1 MNRHILPLVCLLAL
15 GTSPASAQVHVQ
27 IELGL
32 PIAPPL
38 VVIRP
43 GVQVVEGFEDEVFF
57 SDGWYWCR
65 RHDGW
70 YRARSPR
77 ARFGWVEERRVPRR
91 LVEVPRGHYRNW
103 HHDRDAIH
111 RERRELERREERRDL
126 RREERHEER
135 RDERK
140 AERKAERKE
149 ERREE
154 RGREHREEHERRD
167 H

>member
-1 MNRHILPLVCLLAL
+1 MNRSALSLAILLSLSAA
-15 GTSPASAQVHVQ
+15 TAQAQVHVQ

-32 PIAPPL
+32 PVAPPL
-38 VVIRP
+38 VLIQP
-43 GVQVVEGFEDEVFF
+43 GVQVVEGFGEEVFF
-57 SDGWYWCR
+57 HDGWYWCR

-103 HHDRDAIH
+103 RHDRDAIH
-111 RERRELERREERRDL
+111 QERREEREL
-126 RREERHEER
+126 RREDR
-135 RDERK
+135 REDHR
-140 AERKAERKE
+140 RYKE

-154 RGREHREEHERRD
+154 RRERKEDRREDRKRDGDDSHHREH
-167 H
+167 